1 MTSVFEWCCTN
12 KTYCYC
18 NDSNTARVFPNSF
31 LKYSIF
37 ENQYY
42 STLLL
47 PVCYFGGNPVFNELS
62 FLFQE
67 INGIT
72 AALAEELFH
81 KGLLPL

>member
-37 ENQYY
+37 ENHQRAVEELEHLTLLLY
-42 STLLL
+42 STLTCLL
-47 PVCYFGGNPVFNELS
+47 FWR
-62 FLFQE
+62 
-67 INGIT
+67 
-72 AALAEELFH
+72 
-81 KGLLPL
+81 